1 MIFSELSMRSVLSVV
16 INMNVVIK
24 RILQVI
30 VGILAVTLVAFLILL
45 LVLTVTEYKPDTI
58 EELEVNGQGEA
69 SVQAGD
75 TLSVL
80 TWNTGYG
87 ALGDNADFFMDGG
100 SMVNTADEERVQEN
114 MAVINDEITKLDPD
128 VVFLQEVDRNSKRS
142 HGIDELELIRE
153 AQSGYCDTFANNYKV
168 VYVPYP
174 LPTIGKVDSGIVT
187 LSKYEVK
194 DSRRFALPCPFSY
207 PVRTANLKRCLMID
221 RIPVEGSDKEL
232 VLVNL
237 HLEAYD
243 DGEGKAA
250 QTQMLQEILQ
260 QEVEDGNYVIAGGD
274 FNQAFSG
281 VDTSAYPMVS
291 DELWQPGE
299 IDTDAFGEELS
310 FQTDNSAPSCRS
322 LDQPYAGADHNNFQ
336 YYLID
341 GFIVSSN
348 VSVESVETQDL
359 EFQNSDHN
367 PILMKVKLN

>member
-1 MIFSELSMRSVLSVV
+1 MKL
-16 INMNVVIK
+16 VIK

-30 VGILAVTLVAFLILL
+30 AGIVAVTLVAFLILI
-45 LVLTVTEYKPDTI
+45 LVLTVTEYKPDEI
-58 EELEVNGQGEA
+58 VEL
-69 SVQAGD
+69 SVDGKAEQTVQPGD

-100 SMVNTADEERVQEN
+100 SMVNTADEDRVREN
-114 MAVINDEITKLDPD
+114 MAAINDEITKLAPD

-168 VYVPYP
+168 LYVPYP

-194 DSRRFALPCPFSY
+194 DSRRLALPCPFSY
-207 PVRTANLKRCLMID
+207 PVRTANLKRCLMVD
-221 RIPVEGSDKEL
+221 RVPIEGNDKEL

-243 DGEGKAA
+243 DGAGKAA

-260 QEVEDGNYVIAGGD
+260 EEVDDGNYVIAGGD

-281 VDTSAYPMVS
+281 VDTSAYPLIS
-291 DELWQPGE
+291 EELWQPGA
-299 IDTDAFGEELS
+299 IDTDEFGEDLS

-322 LDQPYAGADHNNFQ
+322 LDQPYEGADHNNFQ

-348 VSVESVETQDL
+348 VSVESVETQNL
-359 EFQNSDHN
+359 EFKNSDHN

>member
-1 MIFSELSMRSVLSVV
+1 MRSVLSVV

-24 RILQVI
+24 RVLQVI
-30 VGILAVTLVAFLILL
+30 AGILAVTLVAFLILI
-45 LVLTVTEYKPDTI
+45 LVLTVTEYKPDAI
-58 EELEVNGQGEA
+58 EELSVNGKGVA

-100 SMVNTADEERVQEN
+100 SMVNTADEDRVQEN
-114 MAVINDEITKLDPD
+114 MAAINDEIAKLDPD

-153 AQSGYCDTFANNYKV
+153 TQSGYCDTFANNYKV
-168 VYVPYP
+168 VYVPFP

-194 DSRRFALPCPFSY
+194 DSRRVALPCPFSY

-250 QTQMLQEILQ
+250 QTQMLQELLQ
-260 QEVEDGNYVIAGGD
+260 LEVDDGNYVIAGGD

-281 VDTSAYPMVS
+281 VDTGAYPMVS

-299 IDTDAFGEELS
+299 IDTDAFGENLS

-322 LDQPYAGADHNNFQ
+322 LDQPYAGADHENFQ

-348 VSVESVETQDL
+348 VSVESVETQNL

-367 PILMKVKLN
+367 PILMKVKLNE